1 MPIQQDI
8 TTLLEQAVQ
17 FRKEDN
23 YQQVI
28 ELLSDE
34 ILEDNKSAAL
44 YEERAN
50 AYFFLNQINKAIED
64 FNKIIEL
71 NPGNAYVHYNRGI
84 EWGKKGEYDKA
95 IDDYTKAI
103 ELKPDYADAYYNRGI
118 EWGKK
123 GEHNKAIDDYT
134 KAIVLKADYVSAYYN
149 RGIEWVKKDE
159 HNKAIDDYTK
169 AIELKANYVSAYYNR
184 GIEWGE
190 KEKYDKAIDDYTKA
204 IELKPDY
211 SDAYYNRAIQWRNK
225 GENDKA
231 IDDYTKAIELKPD
244 YADAFNNRGIAWND
258 KKENEKA
265 IVDYTK
271 AIELKPDN
279 ADVYFNRGFAWQAIS
294 EYEKAIEDYTKT
306 IELNPKDA
314 DAYNNR
320 GLAWADNGEYEKAI
334 LDYTKAIELKS
345 NDPRAL
351 RNRGNI
357 YFEKLEDYEKA
368 IIDYEKSV
376 SLDSL
381 YSFLQTRIDEAKL
394 KIGQRIDEPGIN
406 EASSFVSDI
415 LDTISDENSKN
426 KIREAA
432 TILVKCMNSIKN
444 HTFISIP
451 IPVAHYSKLFV
462 ADLMIMNDNAKM
474 RYSNVVNMN
483 DPEEGKV
490 LINIL
495 KGVYKEKLNENDKE
509 FEINEYFKETKLF
522 KDGDARDNNIYLGSF
537 LPAPENDRTN
547 SHEDELVMW
556 RTYGKDENK
565 TEAAGCSIVID
576 AEFFYW
582 PPTSDMREAIRA
594 KDKKA
599 KIPQKETEIGQI
611 LYRVLYYNRIANC
624 IESKTEIKC
633 EAIDADIE
641 LLKDALISLIQ
652 VRIDTTEKEKIDN
665 IVYRVLSE
673 LRYFFKSSS
682 YSFEN
687 EYRII
692 QYYLPDYKISNP
704 FYQPGNNQ
712 SEEIYIVKCDDK
724 SPTLPRTLYVES
736 TKPIFPHIRKI
747 YIGAKVPNPERW
759 MYLEVVARQ
768 KNNYRLSLLPSS
780 QKFQ

>member
-1 MPIQQDI
+1 MPIPQDLI
-8 TTLLEQAVQ
+8 TLLKQAVQ
-17 FRKEDN
+17 LRKEVN

-28 ELLSDE
+28 ELLSNE
-34 ILEDNKSAAL
+34 ILEDYKSAEL
-44 YEERAN
+44 YEERAKS
-50 AYFFLNQINKAIED
+50 YFYLGQINEAIQDLNKIIDLKPGDAFAYYNRGIAWSNIGKYEKAIDDYTKAIELKLD
-64 FNKIIEL
+64 YAD
-71 NPGNAYVHYNRGI
+71 AYYNRGI
-84 EWGKKGEYDKA
+84 EWVKKGEYEKAINDYTKA
-95 IDDYTKAI
+95 IDLKPAYAKAYNNRGIAKNKKGECEEAIDDYTKAIDLKPDYADAYYNRGIEWVKKGEYEKAINDYTKAI
-103 ELKPDYADAYYNRGI
+103 ELKPDYADAYYNR
-118 EWGKK
+118 
-123 GEHNKAIDDYT
+123 
-134 KAIVLKADYVSAYYN
+134 
-149 RGIEWVKKDE
+149 
-159 HNKAIDDYTK
+159 
-169 AIELKANYVSAYYNR
+169 
-184 GIEWGE
+184 
-190 KEKYDKAIDDYTKA
+190 
-204 IELKPDY
+204 
-211 SDAYYNRAIQWRNK
+211 AIQWRNK
-225 GENDKA
+225 DENDKA

-258 KKENEKA
+258 KGENEKAIGDYTKSIELKPDNADVYFNRGITWQAKSEYDKAIDDYTKAIELNPDDAGAYNNRGIAYSDKDKYEKA

-271 AIELKPDN
+271 AIELKP
-279 ADVYFNRGFAWQAIS
+279 
-294 EYEKAIEDYTKT
+294 
-306 IELNPKDA
+306 
-314 DAYNNR
+314 
-320 GLAWADNGEYEKAI
+320 
-334 LDYTKAIELKS
+334 

-368 IIDYEKSV
+368 IVDYEKSV

-381 YSFLQTRIDEAKL
+381 YSFLQSRIDEAKL
-394 KIGQRIDEPGIN
+394 KLGQKIEEQSAN
-406 EASSFVSDI
+406 EAASFVSDI
-415 LDTISDENSKN
+415 LDTIGDENAKN
-426 KIREAA
+426 KIRETA

-451 IPVAHYSKLFV
+451 IPLVHYSKLFV
-462 ADLMIMNDNAKM
+462 ADLMIMNDKAKM

-495 KGVYKEKLNENDKE
+495 KGVYKEKVNETDKE

-537 LPAPENDRTN
+537 LPAPENDKTN

-582 PPTSDMREAIRA
+582 PPTSDRREAIRA
-594 KDKKA
+594 KDKKV

-624 IESKTEIKC
+624 IESKSEIKC
-633 EAIDADIE
+633 DVIDADIE
-641 LLKDALISLIQ
+641 KLKEALIALIHI
-652 VRIDTTEKEKIDN
+652 RIETTEKEKIDN
-665 IVYRVLSE
+665 IIYRVLSE

-692 QYYLPDYKISNP
+692 QYYLPDYKIPNP
-704 FYQPGNNQ
+704 VYKPDNNQ

-724 SPTLPRTLYVES
+724 STTLPRTLYVES
-736 TKPIFPHIRKI
+736 TKPIFSHIRKI

-768 KNNYRLSLLPSS
+768 KDNNRLSLLPSS